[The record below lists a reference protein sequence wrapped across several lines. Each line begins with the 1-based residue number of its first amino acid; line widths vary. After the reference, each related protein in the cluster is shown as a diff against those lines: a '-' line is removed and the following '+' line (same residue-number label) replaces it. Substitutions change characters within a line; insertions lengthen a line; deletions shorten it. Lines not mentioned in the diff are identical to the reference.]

1 MYFSFTVMANLQDF
15 WDKVN
20 SLMSFGLP
28 LPTVLAF
35 PSIPFA
41 LFDQTLYKKTQFWRQ
56 IYFPITFNFKMV
68 WIKAD
73 GIYIIQQQKFF
84 SVINVFH
91 SWCKIQRLQL
101 FSPAWSLE
109 MLCRAH
115 KSINRVASFLGLDI
129 IVIVRMMQ
137 LSFHFTKQLS
147 I

>member
-1 MYFSFTVMANLQDF
+1 MAFLIHSCFSSLNCNALIEVNIKLILKKIFKKMYFSFTVMANLQDF

-73 GIYIIQQQKFF
+73 GIYIIQQ
-84 SVINVFH
+84 
-91 SWCKIQRLQL
+91 
-101 FSPAWSLE
+101 
-109 MLCRAH
+109 
-115 KSINRVASFLGLDI
+115 
-129 IVIVRMMQ
+129 
-137 LSFHFTKQLS
+137 
-147 I
+147 